1 MPYLSLAALIVLPL
15 AAFHVALLVVYS
27 FWLRRC
33 GKFSCL
39 RVTIFSTAL
48 AALLAT
54 SLALTNF
61 GGYTELV
68 SSGQILVLDGIVQ
81 LSGYIAA
88 GFAGAVAAL
97 VGAVVGGGCYFLGVK
112 LGTGAKNEA

>member
-15 AAFHVALLVVYS
+15 AAFHVALLVVYA
-27 FWLRRC
+27 FWLRRR

-39 RVTIFSTAL
+39 RMTLFSMAL

-54 SLALTNF
+54 SLALINF
-61 GGYTELV
+61 GGYAELV
-68 SSGQILVLDGIVQ
+68 SSGQILVLDGVVQ

-88 GFAGAVAAL
+88 GLAVAYAAL
-97 VGAVVGGGCYFLGVK
+97 VGAVVGSGCYFLGVQ
-112 LGTGAKNEA
+112 LGAGAEGEA